1 MKALIVEDSPEICE
15 RLRSM
20 INGIPGIKLIGN
32 VDNEAD
38 AVRNI
43 GAAQPDLVILDLTL
57 AIGNGM
63 EVLRQVK
70 LQGFSGMVIVLTNYA
85 YPQYRNKCM
94 GLGADYFL
102 DKSQEIEKLNELLIS
117 LGNGLCPLKELTA
130 NRG

>member
-1 MKALIVEDSPEICE
+1 
-15 RLRSM
+15 M